1 MRRWMGAAATALR
14 VVSDRPALWVPGALA
29 WTVTVGWIPIV
40 AGVAR
45 PPTVA
50 ELTFLGARIFTSGAW
65 PWNALGIGIML
76 LGILGLAFVLVASAE
91 ASLLRA
97 IGSGQRRPHALQLVA
112 ISVVTAGPALAGLLL
127 AATAIVVV
135 APAEFNSPAPG
146 GPILR
151 TLAVIGPFLVAAAVV
166 AAIGAAVH
174 AAAARLV
181 GVARRDS
188 LAALRDAPG
197 ALAAAGVPAAAQ
209 VVALVVTRVVFVVL
223 AAVLARVLWAPIGS
237 RLDAAGFDVA
247 TGLLLVG
254 FVAIWLCI
262 VLAGGALHA
271 WGSTTWT
278 LLLDAGA
285 QRSELDRHE
294 EHPIRR

>member
-14 VVSDRPALWVPGALA
+14 IVSDRPALWVPGALA
-29 WTVTVGWIPIV
+29 WAVTVGWIPLV
-40 AGVAR
+40 VGVAR

-50 ELTFLGARIFTSGAW
+50 ELTFLGARTFTSGAW
-65 PWNALGIGIML
+65 PWNALAIGGAL
-76 LGILGLAFVLVASAE
+76 LVVLGIAFVLVASAE
-91 ASLLRA
+91 VALLRA
-97 IGSGQRRPHALQLVA
+97 GAAGGRGPGAPELLA
-112 ISVVTAGPALAGLLL
+112 IATVTAGPALAALLL

-151 TLAVIGPFLVAAAVV
+151 TLAGIGPFLVAAAVV
-166 AAIGAAVH
+166 AATGAAIH

-181 GVARRDS
+181 GRAGRDA
-188 LAALRDAPG
+188 LGALRDAPG
-197 ALAAAGVPAAAQ
+197 ALGAAGAPAAVQ
-209 VVALVVTRVVFVVL
+209 VVAMLVTRVAFVV
-223 AAVLARVLWAPIGS
+223 AAALLARVLWAPIGS
-237 RLDAAGFDVA
+237 RLDGASFDVA

-278 LLLDAGA
+278 ILLGAGA
-285 QRSELDRHE
+285 NRIESDRQQ
-294 EHPIRR
+294 EHPIDR

>member
-14 VVSDRPALWVPGALA
+14 IVSDRPAMWVPGALA
-29 WTVTVGWIPIV
+29 WTVTVGWIPLV
-40 AGVAR
+40 VGVAR

-50 ELTFLGARIFTSGAW
+50 ELTFLGARTFTSGAW
-65 PWNALGIGIML
+65 PWNALALGGAL
-76 LGILGLAFVLVASAE
+76 LAVVGLAFVLVASAE

-97 IGSGQRRPHALQLVA
+97 IGPRRPRPQALQLLA
-112 ISVVTAGPALAGLLL
+112 ISVVTAGPALAALLL

-135 APAEFNSPAPG
+135 APAEFNSAAPG
-146 GPILR
+146 SPVLR
-151 TLAVIGPFLVAAAVV
+151 TLVVIGPFLAAAALVAAL
-166 AAIGAAVH
+166 GAAVH

-188 LAALRDAPG
+188 LAALRGAPA
-197 ALAAAGVPAAAQ
+197 ALVAAGAPATVQ
-209 VVALVVTRVVFVVL
+209 VVALALTRVAFAVL
-223 AAVLARVLWAPIGS
+223 AALLARVLWAPIGS

-285 QRSELDRHE
+285 RRSELDRNQ
-294 EHPIRR
+294 EHPIGR

>member
-1 MRRWMGAAATALR
+1 
-14 VVSDRPALWVPGALA
+14 
-29 WTVTVGWIPIV
+29 VTVGWIPIL

-50 ELTFLGARIFTSGAW
+50 ELTFLGARTFTSGAW
-65 PWNALGIGIML
+65 PWNAMAIGGVL
-76 LGILGLAFVLVASAE
+76 LGILGLGFLLVAVAE
-91 ASLLRA
+91 GSLLRS
-97 IGSGQRRPHALQLVA
+97 IGSGQRPHALQLLA
-112 ISVVTAGPALAGLLL
+112 ISVVTAGPALAALLL

-151 TLAVIGPFLVAAAVV
+151 TLLAIGPFLVAAAVV
-166 AAIGAAVH
+166 AAVGAAVH

-181 GVARRDS
+181 GRAGRDS
-188 LAALRDAPG
+188 VVALRDAPR
-197 ALAAAGVPAAAQ
+197 ALAAAGSPAAAQ
-209 VVALVVTRVVFVVL
+209 VVALVVTRVAFAMLGV
-223 AAVLARVLWAPIGS
+223 VLARVLWAPIGS
-237 RLDAAGFDVA
+237 RLDGAGFDVA

-271 WGSTTWT
+271 WGSATWT
-278 LLLDAGA
+278 LLLDARA
-285 QRSELDRHE
+285 QRSELDRHQ
-294 EHPIRR
+294 EHPIGR

>member
-1 MRRWMGAAATALR
+1 MRRWKRAAATALR

-45 PPTVA
+45 PPRVA
-50 ELTFLGARIFTSGAW
+50 ELTFLGARTFTSGAW
-65 PWNALGIGIML
+65 PWNALAIGGVL
-76 LGILGLAFVLVASAE
+76 LAILGLAFQLVAVAE
-91 ASLLRA
+91 ASLLRS
-97 IGSGQRRPHALQLVA
+97 IGPAQQRPHALQLLAV
-112 ISVVTAGPALAGLLL
+112 SVVTAGPALAALLL
-127 AATAIVVV
+127 AATAIAVV

-151 TLAVIGPFLVAAAVV
+151 TLLAIGPFLLAAAVV
-166 AAIGAAVH
+166 AAVGAAVH

-181 GVARRDS
+181 GRAGRDS
-188 LAALRDAPG
+188 LAALRDAPR
-197 ALAAAGVPAAAQ
+197 ALAAAGAPAAAQ
-209 VVALVVTRVVFVVL
+209 VVALVVTRVAFAL
-223 AAVLARVLWAPIGS
+223 LGAVLARVLWAPIGS
-237 RLDAAGFDVA
+237 RLDGAGFDVA

-271 WGSTTWT
+271 WGSATWT
-278 LLLDAGA
+278 LLLDARA
-285 QRSELDRHE
+285 QRSELDRHQ
-294 EHPIRR
+294 EHPIGR